1 MNAAPSPPPNGDA
14 HGDGVG
20 AYQVFTNLT
29 VPNAAL
35 YRALI
40 GAFLDAKR
48 RFRVH
53 LRPEDAWAAL
63 PAEGRPDVDGVAKA
77 LDNLAAWGNL
87 RADSDTG
94 RVATVEDFYRRRFI
108 YQLTHEGEAA
118 EEALSAYDA
127 ALGRR
132 GALQSVALDDIAT
145 QLRALG
151 ALAEEEA
158 PDPAMV
164 HLALV
169 ALAERFASL
178 AENARAFMSSLQ
190 RTIDLHDAEVEVFL
204 AYKDRLV
211 DYLERFI
218 KDLVTKGAE
227 IARLL
232 GRLDGEIPGL
242 LRLAALREA
251 ADAAPG
257 ADADAVAEV
266 EAGGPVDRAAAEAGA
281 AAAGLRAADEAYA
294 LWEDRW
300 AGLCGW
306 FLSVPGQPA
315 QARLLRSRALTAIPQ
330 LLAVV
335 QVLNERRSG
344 RSDRSADFHA
354 LARWFAEAPDDETRH
369 QLWRTVFGMYPARHL
384 TVDSDTL
391 AAREAD
397 PVPAATPW
405 ADAPPLLI
413 SPRLRETGSYERRG
427 KPNRVADRSELR
439 RHLAEL
445 AAKQSVELAAARAR
459 LATGGPVLLSRVGE
473 LDPQAFG
480 LFLHLLGDALARR
493 RAGAAEVT
501 ATSNDGTLEIRLRVL
516 PDGGMAEVRT
526 PHGVFRGPDH
536 EIEIV
541 DLAPHAVART
551 RAGLEW
557 SA

>member
-1 MNAAPSPPPNGDA
+1 MGASGDDAARGSVA
-14 HGDGVG
+14 
-20 AYQVFTNLT
+20 AYRVFEHLT
-29 VPNAAL
+29 VPNTML

-63 PAEGRPDVDGVAKA
+63 PVEDRPDVEGVATA
-77 LDNLAAWGNL
+77 LGRLVEWGNL
-87 RADSDTG
+87 RADPDTG
-94 RVATVEDFYRRRFI
+94 RVTTVEDFYRRRFI

-151 ALAEEEA
+151 VLAPEDA

-190 RTIDLHDAEVEVFL
+190 RTIDLHDADVEVFL

-211 DYLERFI
+211 EYLERFI

-232 GRLDGEIPGL
+232 EQLDPEISGL
-242 LRLAALREA
+242 LAVAARREA
-251 ADAAPG
+251 TDAVPG
-257 ADADAVAEV
+257 AEEDERGRV
-266 EAGGPVDRAAAEAGA
+266 GGAAEAEGED
-281 AAAGLRAADEAYA
+281 AAGIRSVDRAYA
-294 LWEDRW
+294 LWQDRW
-300 AGLCGW
+300 SGLCGW
-306 FLSVPGQPA
+306 FLSAPGQPA

-335 QVLNERRSG
+335 KVLNERRSG

-354 LARWFAEAPDDETRH
+354 LARWFAEAPDDEARH

-384 TVDSDTL
+384 TVDAETV
-391 AAREAD
+391 AAREAA

-427 KPNRVADRSELR
+427 KPNKVADRSELR

-445 AAKQSVELAAARAR
+445 AAKQSAELAAARAR
-459 LATGGPVLLSRVGE
+459 LATGGPVLLSRIGE

-493 RAGAAEVT
+493 RSGAPEVT
-501 ATSNDGTLEIRLRVL
+501 ATSNDGTLEIRLRVV
-516 PDGGMAEVRT
+516 PDGGTAEVRT
-526 PHGVFRGPDH
+526 PHGVFRGPEH

-541 DLAPHAVART
+541 DLAPMVGS
-551 RAGLEW
+551 AGRRR
-557 SA
+557 